1 MARAGLRD
9 DWNAP
14 PTNYKDRVRLD
25 SEDPDVVTAAYGDWP
40 VPPLS
45 GGTEGPGGSVNP
57 TVTVRERVHAGY
69 DDDGNSMWDWVPVVT
84 DAEAIVWEQRTETS
98 ERANTAK
105 VVGDFTILYPAAYA
119 SVRES
124 AVVEALGKQWR
135 VTSVERFP
143 DRIQLVTERIDDGA

>member
-25 SEDPDVVTAAYGDWP
+25 GEDPDVVTGALGDWP
-40 VPPLS
+40 VPPVD
-45 GGTEGPGGSVNP
+45 GGTGGPGGSVNP

-69 DDDGNSMWDWVPVVT
+69 DDDGNSLWDWVPVVE
-84 DAEAIVWEQRTETS
+84 DVEAVTWFQRTETS
-98 ERANTAK
+98 DRANTAK
-105 VVGDFTILYPAAYA
+105 VVGDFTVLYPKQFAD
-119 SVRES
+119 VRES
-124 AVVEALGKQWR
+124 AVVESAGKIWR

-143 DRIQLVTERIDDGA
+143 DRIRLLTERIDDGV